1 MYVHQTTPNYLL
13 AQELYLLALSSSI
26 FYSTMCKKPA
36 SIITYSYYLKLV
48 VVQRNMNKYKTKQRL
63 SLKETQLYKFSKSV
77 NLVHHSLNVISR

>member
-1 MYVHQTTPNYLL
+1 MYTKLPVSPRIISIGFINQCKRQSFT
-13 AQELYLLALSSSI
+13 AQCA
-26 FYSTMCKKPA
+26 KKPA
-36 SIITYSYYLKLV
+36 SIITYSYYVKLV